1 MLRFFPFL
9 CVMTTFLVG
18 CPLPGEPELP
28 LVPIQL
34 PPVMETTLPSSP
46 VERIELALLPSRV
59 EYCELPP
66 VIKPKGSPK
75 KPAAASSPVDLV
87 RQAQRA
93 ARVEP
98 SERGYFGGS
107 AEHVYSWTPGKVYTI
122 YLSPKQPTGIFLPP
136 GERLVT
142 GLYLSED
149 EYEVK
154 NERAGSDLRAY
165 DAMTIRPLGDRG
177 EVDTFLLTESGRRY
191 LLHLVVGQVGMVAV
205 TFEGPPLH
213 QASAP
218 TPTLVL
224 PRPPQ

>member
-1 MLRFFPFL
+1 MRSRLTTKHLL
-9 CVMTTFLVG
+9 CSAVFVSG
-18 CPLPGEPELP
+18 CTLSQESPVPPLPVPEL
-28 LVPIQL
+28 VML
-34 PPVMETTLPSSP
+34 PAAP
-46 VERIELALLPSRV
+46 VERVEVPLLPRQRWPAPAPT
-59 EYCELPP
+59 LAPGKKAPP
-66 VIKPKGSPK
+66 PLSPAQVI
-75 KPAAASSPVDLV
+75 A
-87 RQAQRA
+87 QAQRA

-98 SERGYFGGS
+98 SPRGYFGGS

-142 GLYLSED
+142 GLYLSEN

-165 DAMTIRPLGDRG
+165 DAMTIRPLVDKG

-191 LLHLVVGQVGMVAV
+191 LLHLVVGPVGMVAV

-213 QASAP
+213 QASPPAQA
-218 TPTLVL
+218 LVL

>member
-1 MLRFFPFL
+1 MLRVLPFL
-9 CVMTTFLVG
+9 CVTTILAG
-18 CPLPGEPELP
+18 CTLPGEPEPP
-28 LVPIQL
+28 LVPIQP
-34 PPVMETTLPSSP
+34 PPVIETALPSAP

-66 VIKPKGSPK
+66 VIKPKVSTK
-75 KPAAASSPVDLV
+75 KPAPASSPVDIV

-98 SERGYFGGS
+98 SERGYVGGS
-107 AEHVYSWTPGKVYTI
+107 AEHVYSWMPGKVYTI

-149 EYEVK
+149 AYEVK

-165 DAMTIRPLGDRG
+165 DAMTIRPLVDKG

-213 QASAP
+213 QASPPAQA
-218 TPTLVL
+218 LVL